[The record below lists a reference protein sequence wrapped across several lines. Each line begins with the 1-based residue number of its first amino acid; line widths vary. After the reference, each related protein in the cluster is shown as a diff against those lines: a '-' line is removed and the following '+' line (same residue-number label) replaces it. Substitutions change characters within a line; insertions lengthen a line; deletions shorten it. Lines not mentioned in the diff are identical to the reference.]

1 MPSSRRT
8 FALSIAA
15 VLAAGASFQ
24 AHAQTFPAPG
34 KPIRI
39 VVPFSPGGQAEV
51 IGRRFGMHLSE
62 SMGVPVIIDTKPGAN
77 TGIGALEVQ
86 RAAPDGHTLLLTN
99 GLTHVTN
106 PMMRP
111 KLSYD
116 ASKFTPIFQIV
127 GSSTVL
133 IANTSRPF
141 NNVQE
146 LVAYAR
152 ANPGKLSYASIG
164 TGSTAHLLGELFAQ
178 KTGTTMT
185 HVPYK
190 GSGQATQDLIGGQ
203 VDIMFD
209 GFGTAIGSI
218 ATKHVK
224 PIGVATRERND
235 AMPDVPTIAEQGV
248 QGITSEG
255 YIGIFGPAN
264 MPPDV
269 VTRLNNE
276 LQKTLAMAS
285 VEKFLRGTGNTPAGG
300 SADQFAQ
307 KIAAE
312 VKVWGPLVKR
322 LNIVLE

>member
-1 MPSSRRT
+1 MPSSRRA
-8 FALSIAA
+8 FAVSIAT
-15 VLAAGASFQ
+15 LAACAAFQ
-24 AHAQTFPAPG
+24 IHAQTFPIPD

-39 VVPFSPGGQAEV
+39 IIPFSPGGQAEV
-51 IGRRFGMHLSE
+51 IGRRFGMHLFE
-62 SMGVPVIIDTKPGAN
+62 SMGVPVLIDTKPGAN

-133 IANTSRPF
+133 IANTSQPF

-146 LVAYAR
+146 LVAYGR
-152 ANPGKLSYASIG
+152 ANPGKLTYASIG

-178 KTGTTMT
+178 QTGITMT

-190 GSGQATQDLIGGQ
+190 GSGQATQDLMGGQ
-203 VDIMFD
+203 VDMMFD
-209 GFGTAIGSI
+209 GFGSAIASLAG
-218 ATKHVK
+218 KRVK
-224 PIGVATRERND
+224 TIGVATRERNE
-235 AMPDVPTIAEQGV
+235 AMPDVPTIGEQGV
-248 QGITSEG
+248 EGITSEG

-264 MPPDV
+264 MPPAIV
-269 VTRLNNE
+269 ARLNSE
-276 LQKTLAMAS
+276 LQKALDIPSMDT
-285 VEKFLRGTGNTPAGG
+285 FLRGTGNTPAGG

-312 VKVWGPLVKR
+312 IQVWGPLVKR

>member
-1 MPSSRRT
+1 MPLSRRAFAISLAT
-8 FALSIAA
+8 FA
-15 VLAAGASFQ
+15 AGTTFQ
-24 AHAQTFPAPG
+24 VNALTFPTPG

-51 IGRRFGMHLSE
+51 IGRRFGLQLAE
-62 SMGVPVIIDTKPGAN
+62 SMGVPVLIDAKPGGN
-77 TGIGALEVQ
+77 TGIGAAEVQ
-86 RAAPDGHTLLLTN
+86 RASPDGHTLLLTN

-106 PMMRP
+106 PMLRP
-111 KLSYD
+111 KLPYD

-133 IANTSRPF
+133 IANASRPF

-146 LVAYAR
+146 LLAYGK

-164 TGSTAHLLGELFAQ
+164 TGSTAHLLGEMFIQ
-178 KTGTTMT
+178 KTGITMT

-190 GSGQATQDLIGGQ
+190 GSGQAGQDLMAGQ

-209 GFGTAIGSI
+209 GFQSAITAIAS
-218 ATKHVK
+218 KHAK
-224 PIGVATRERND
+224 PIGVATNTRNA
-235 AMPDVPTIAEQGV
+235 AMPEVPTIAEQGV
-248 QGITSEG
+248 PGIVSEG
-255 YIGIFGPAN
+255 FIGIFGPAD
-264 MPPDV
+264 MPPEV

-285 VEKFLRGTGNTPAGG
+285 VDKFLRDGGNTPAGG
-300 SADQFAQ
+300 PADKFAQ
-307 KIAAE
+307 KIADE

>member
-1 MPSSRRT
+1 MPPSRRA
-8 FALSIAA
+8 FALSLASF
-15 VLAAGASFQ
+15 AAGVSLHAN
-24 AHAQTFPAPG
+24 AQTFPGSG

-51 IGRRFGMHLSE
+51 IGRRLGVHLSE
-62 SMGVPVIIDTKPGAN
+62 SLGVPVLIDTKPGGN

-111 KLSYD
+111 KLPYD

-133 IANTSRPF
+133 IANAAQPYNS
-141 NNVQE
+141 VQE
-146 LVAYAR
+146 MLAYAR

-164 TGSTAHLLGELFAQ
+164 AGSTAHLLGELFAQ
-178 KTGTTMT
+178 KTGITMS

-190 GSGQATQDLIGGQ
+190 GSGQASQDLIGGQ

-209 GFGTAIGSI
+209 GFATAIASV
-218 ATKHVK
+218 ATKRVK
-224 PIGVATRERND
+224 PIGVATRTRSP
-235 AMPDVPTIAEQGV
+235 AMPEVPTIAEQGV
-248 QGITSEG
+248 PGIDSEG
-255 YIGIFGPAN
+255 YIGIFGPAD
-264 MPPDV
+264 MPPEI
-269 VTRLNNE
+269 VTRLNGE
-276 LQKTLAMAS
+276 LQKIVAMPS
-285 VEKFLRGTGNTPAGG
+285 IHKFLRDGGNTPAGG
-300 SADQFAQ
+300 SADKFAQ
-307 KIAAE
+307 KIADE